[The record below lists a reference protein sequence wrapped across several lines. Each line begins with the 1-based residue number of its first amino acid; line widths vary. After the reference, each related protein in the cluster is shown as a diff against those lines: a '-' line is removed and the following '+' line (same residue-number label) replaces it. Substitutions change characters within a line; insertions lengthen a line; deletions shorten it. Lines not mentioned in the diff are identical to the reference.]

1 MDVRKPSVEPI
12 RPQVIAHRGAS
23 VEAPEHTLAAYRA
36 AVAGGADA
44 LECDVRLTADGH
56 LVCVHDR
63 RVNRTSDGRGLV
75 STLELARLEELDF
88 GSWHPNGNG
97 AAAVDGTGSAD
108 GADAADIDN
117 DSADNTEGE
126 EPDRDRNR
134 VLTLRR
140 LLELLEETPRRVELA
155 VEVKHPTRYAGLVE
169 RKLVE
174 LLGEFGLLLRRGG
187 MSSPVRVMSFS
198 AMAIRR
204 VHRLAPALDTV
215 FLMEPRTYRLR
226 EGQMPRGVP
235 IAGPSIDILRIEPSC
250 VNRMHRSGQQ
260 VHVWTVDEPDDVRLC
275 LDLGVD
281 AIITN
286 RPREVRALVDA

>member
-1 MDVRKPSVEPI
+1 MDVRTPSDEPI

-23 VEAPEHTLAAYRA
+23 TEAPEHTLAAYRA
-36 AVAGGADA
+36 AVDAGADA

-97 AAAVDGTGSAD
+97 AAANGSQTSE
-108 GADAADIDN
+108 
-117 DSADNTEGE
+117 SAEPESAEPE
-126 EPDRDRNR
+126 EPDRDRNK

-169 RKLVE
+169 RRLVE
-174 LLGEFGLLLRRGG
+174 LLGEFGLLHRRGG
-187 MSSPVRVMSFS
+187 ISSPVRVMSFS
-198 AMAIRR
+198 ARAIRR

-215 FLMEPRTYRLR
+215 FLMEPLSYRLR
-226 EGQMPRGVP
+226 EGQLPRGVP
-235 IAGPSIDILRIEPSC
+235 IAGPSIDILRTRPGY

-260 VHVWTVDEPDDVRLC
+260 VHVWTVDEPDDVQLC
-275 LDLGVD
+275 LKLGVD

>member
-1 MDVRKPSVEPI
+1 MHVRTPSDEPI

-23 VEAPEHTLAAYRA
+23 AEAPEHTLAAYRA
-36 AVAGGADA
+36 AVDAGADA

-88 GSWHPNGNG
+88 GSWHPNGSGVAPNG
-97 AAAVDGTGSAD
+97 SQTPESAD
-108 GADAADIDN
+108 P
-117 DSADNTEGE
+117 E
-126 EPDRDRNR
+126 EPDRDRNK

-169 RKLVE
+169 RRLVE
-174 LLGEFGLLLRRGG
+174 LLGEFGLLHRRGG

-198 AMAIRR
+198 ARAIRR
-204 VHRLAPALDTV
+204 IHRLAPALDTV
-215 FLMEPRTYRLR
+215 FLMEPLTYRLR
-226 EGQMPRGVP
+226 EGQLPRGVP
-235 IAGPSIDILRIEPSC
+235 IAGPSIDILRNRPGY

-260 VHVWTVDEPDDVRLC
+260 VHVWTVDEPDDVQLC
-275 LDLGVD
+275 LKLGVD